1 MTIQD
6 FSRQFDPPRLELAEA
21 RDILARHYGLEG
33 ALRPLAGE
41 RDQNIRVKTAEGR
54 LFVLK
59 ISAADQEEARV
70 DFEAKILDHFTRI
83 APDLGVPQGYVTKQG
98 ELWFRHNSSGGQQH
112 LGRLVTYLEGNPL
125 SSAAP
130 LRWGALF
137 ELGQLQGRICR
148 ALASFFHPAARAQ
161 MPWNSSS
168 DRLLDQDMLALLD
181 EETACAVAPQLSRL
195 KARSL
200 PALQQQRSQVI
211 HNDAHS
217 GNVLLDQTGQVSG
230 MIDFGD
236 ALHAPLLQELAV
248 SASSLAE
255 LLPDDAPAAI
265 GELARGFEAAFPLLA
280 EERALLLD
288 AAILRSLLSVELCR
302 IKAEGPGSTDHDGH
316 VLQASRRG
324 LLALIAWQERCPKHR
339 RKQKTQP
346 PEQQGEEPLLERRKA
361 VLSPTYKLFYDEP
374 LEIVRGSGV
383 LLFDAAGREYLDC
396 YNNVPSVG
404 HGHPHVVAALSR
416 QAGLL
421 NTHTRYLH
429 ETVVTYGE
437 RLAETL
443 PQELDMCLLVC
454 TGSEANDLAYRIAQA
469 VTGRDGVAVWEDC
482 YHGNSSRTGAFS
494 LYGKERASYPPGI
507 AALSVPDSDSGTQA
521 EQAIEALSK
530 SAQGLA
536 MLMVD
541 PIFDAAGIHTAPEG
555 YLAKLFDLVRRRGGL
570 VVVDEVQSGLCRL
583 GDNIWG
589 FQDSRVVPDIV
600 TMGKPMGNGHPL
612 GALVAKRWILEAF
625 AKQNHYFNT
634 FGGNPVSAAI
644 GNAVLDVVE
653 AEGILANV
661 HTVGRYLTSGLL
673 ALEQQHA
680 AISAVRG
687 KGFFQGIEL
696 SDPDSRAPAD
706 GAATLVVNAMRRR
719 GVLVTT
725 SGPQGNVIKIRP
737 PLVFSKANADRLLA
751 VLDESLR
758 IDFVSV

>member
-6 FSRQFDPPRLELAEA
+6 LSLEFNPPRLSLDEA
-21 RDILARHYGLEG
+21 RGILASHYGLEG

-70 DFEAKILDHFTRI
+70 DFEAKILDHLNRV
-83 APDLGVPQGYVTKQG
+83 APQLGVPQGCRTASG
-98 ELWFRHNSSGGQQH
+98 EHWFRARCNSGQQH
-112 LGRLVTYLEGNPL
+112 LGRLVSYLEGVPL
-125 SSAAP
+125 NSARP

-137 ELGQLQGRICR
+137 EMGYLQGRVCR
-148 ALASFFHPAARAQ
+148 ALSSFFHPAARSQ

-168 DRLLDQDMLALLD
+168 DRLLDQDMLGLLD
-181 EETACAVAPQLSRL
+181 EGTAAALGPHLLRL
-195 KARSL
+195 KERSL
-200 PALQQQRSQVI
+200 SALQQQRSQVI

-217 GNVLLDQTGQVSG
+217 GNVLLDQAGRVSG
-230 MIDFGD
+230 IIDFGD
-236 ALHAPLLQELAV
+236 ALHAPLLQDLAV
-248 SASSLAE
+248 SASGLAE

-288 AAILRSLLSVELCR
+288 AAMLRSLLSVELCR
-302 IKAEGPGSTDHDGH
+302 IKAESPDSKDHDDQ

-324 LLALIAWQERCPKHR
+324 LLALIAWQEQGPKYQ
-339 RKQKTQP
+339 RKQTFRQ
-346 PEQQGEEPLLERRKA
+346 PEQQEEERLLRRRNA

-404 HGHPHVVAALSR
+404 HGHPHVVEALSR

-429 ETVVTYGE
+429 EAVVTYGE
-437 RLAETL
+437 RLTATL

-454 TGSEANDLAYRIAQA
+454 TGSEANDLACRIAQA
-469 VTGRDGVAVWEDC
+469 VTGKDGVAVWEDC
-482 YHGNSSRTGAFS
+482 YHGNSSRTGEIS
-494 LYGKERASYPPGI
+494 LYSKERGSYPPNV
-507 AALSVPDSDSGTQA
+507 AALSVPSRDESTQA
-521 EQAIEALSK
+521 EAAIETLSQSK
-530 SAQGLA
+530 HGLA
-536 MLMVD
+536 MMMVD

-555 YLAKLFDLVRRRGGL
+555 YLSKLFDLVRRRGGL
-570 VVVDEVQSGLCRL
+570 VVADEVQSGLCRL

-589 FQDSRVVPDIV
+589 FQDSHVIPDIV

-634 FGGNPVSAAI
+634 FGGNPVSAAV

-653 AEGILANV
+653 EEGILANV
-661 HTVGRYLTSGLL
+661 NTVGHYLKSGLR

-687 KGFFQGIEL
+687 KGFFLGIEL
-696 SDPDSRAPAD
+696 MDPNSRAPAD
-706 GAATLVVNAMRRR
+706 GSAKLLVNEMRRR

-737 PLVFSKANADRLLA
+737 PLVFTKADADRLLA
-751 VLDESLR
+751 VLDASL
-758 IDFVSV
+758 SLNLAP